1 MDPQFREVFE
11 AATQPYRAAGRY
23 AWSFARG
30 KLRHDPVFVSL
41 LRGGLL
47 PDRGSLLDVGCG
59 RGVLLSLLAAAKR
72 QHAAGRWPRDWPAPP
87 TRLALRGFDSHPA
100 RAQLARRVLGGSAQ
114 VELRDLRAVEFAT
127 CSVIVM
133 LDVLFYLDAA
143 EQERALEKAAAAL
156 EPGGLLLLREPDAG
170 GGLAFQATRCGA
182 MLEAALRGSFA
193 PKLHCRSAGDWS
205 AALARRGLA
214 VDAQPMSRGTPF
226 ANFLFVARKVV

>member
-1 MDPQFREVFE
+1 MDPQVKDLFE
-11 AATQPYRAAGRY
+11 AATRPYREAGRY

-30 KLRHDPVFVSL
+30 KLRHDPVFLFL
-41 LRGGLL
+41 LRAGLL
-47 PDRGSLLDVGCG
+47 PERGSLLDVGCG
-59 RGVLLSLLAAAKR
+59 RGVLLSLLAAAKQ

-87 TRLALRGFDSHPA
+87 AHLALRGLDSHAA
-100 RAQLARRVLGGSAQ
+100 RVQLAGRALGGSAQ
-114 VELRDLRAVEFAT
+114 VELRDLRDFEFAP

-133 LDVLFYLDAA
+133 LDVLLYLHAG
-143 EQERALEKAAAAL
+143 EQERVLEKAAAAL

-170 GGLAFQATRCGA
+170 AGLAFHATRCSA
-182 MLEAALRGSFA
+182 LLEAALRGSFA
-193 PKLHCRSAGDWS
+193 QKLRCRSAGDWS